1 MTRVAVLDDWQGI
14 AEQCADWSGVRARAE
29 LVFFDEAFGSEDA
42 AARALADF
50 EVLVA
55 MRERTAFPASLIARL
70 PKLKMISQTGGRAR
84 TLDAAACAA
93 RDIVVCNTGGGAKY
107 ATAELALGLMLAAFR
122 KIPQGDA
129 TIRAGRFEEG
139 IVPGIA
145 LEGRTLGL
153 VGLGRLGGR
162 MAHYG
167 AALGMRVLAWSPNLT
182 EARAREHGAEF
193 AERDRLLSES
203 DAVSVHLVLSERTR
217 GILGAREL
225 GLMRTGAVLV
235 NTSRGPLV
243 DEAALVAALREKKIV
258 AALDVF
264 DAEPLPE
271 GHPLRSLP
279 NTVLTPHLGYNT
291 EDTFSRF
298 YRDSVENVMG
308 FLDGRPVRV
317 VDASR

>member
-29 LVFFDEAFGSEDA
+29 LVFFGEAFGSEDA

-70 PKLKMISQTGGRAR
+70 PKLKMISQTGGRSR

-93 RDIVVCNTGGGAKY
+93 RGIVVCNTGGGAQF

-162 MAHYG
+162 MARYG
-167 AALGMRVLAWSPNLT
+167 VALGMRVLAWSPNLT
-182 EARAREHGAEF
+182 EARARAHGAEF

-203 DAVSVHLVLSERTR
+203 DAVSLHLVLSERTR

-225 GLMRTGAVLV
+225 GLMRSGAVLV

-298 YRDSVENVMG
+298 YRDSVENVAG

-317 VDASR
+317 AAPPA